1 MTVNYLIFMAAMTGA
16 LAAMIVA
23 WVRTILFFRH
33 YGEEGRSMLNPLHGL
48 RLWKRLVTPEG
59 FGAQAEPARAAITR
73 TYGLALA
80 LFALAI
86 FLFYWLPAVPRAG

>member
-1 MTVNYLIFMAAMTGA
+1 MTVNYLIFMAAMTGS
-16 LAAMIVA
+16 LAAMMVA

-33 YGEEGRSMLNPLHGL
+33 YAEKGQSMLNPLHGL
-48 RLWKRLVTPEG
+48 RLWKRLVTRGGFGPEG
-59 FGAQAEPARAAITR
+59 EAERRGITR

-86 FLFYWLPAVPRAG
+86 FLFYWLPAVPRV